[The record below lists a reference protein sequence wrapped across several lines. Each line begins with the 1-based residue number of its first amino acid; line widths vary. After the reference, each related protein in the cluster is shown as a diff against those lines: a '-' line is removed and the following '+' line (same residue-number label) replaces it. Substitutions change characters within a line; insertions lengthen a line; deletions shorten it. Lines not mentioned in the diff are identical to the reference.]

1 MNKRL
6 LNNVFLNVTHVK
18 SCWKTLQIYKGKENI
33 CYDTMAGLSPK
44 SQLNQRK
51 IEGDRRT
58 MSRIIY

>member
-18 SCWKTLQIYKGKENI
+18 SFWKTLQIYKGKENI
-33 CYDTMAGLSPK
+33 CYDTMAALPPK

-51 IEGDRRT
+51 LEGD
-58 MSRIIY
+58 